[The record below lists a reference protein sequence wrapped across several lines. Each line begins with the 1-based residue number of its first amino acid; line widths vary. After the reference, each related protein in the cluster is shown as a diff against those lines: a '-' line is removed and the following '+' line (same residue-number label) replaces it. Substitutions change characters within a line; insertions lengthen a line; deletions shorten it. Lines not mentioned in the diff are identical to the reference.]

1 MLHGSNKRTVTGF
14 ISHKCCY
21 CLKVRGGVR
30 HAHWVR
36 GGAVLSNTSNTR
48 VSVTRGWN
56 NLTITNID
64 RCVVSGCVNE
74 Q

>member
-1 MLHGSNKRTVTGF
+1 M
-14 ISHKCCY
+14 
-21 CLKVRGGVR
+21 RGGVR

-36 GGAVLSNTSNTR
+36 GGAVLTNTSNTR

-64 RCVVSGCVNE
+64 RCIASVSGCMNE
-74 Q
+74 NLN